1 MTPNEGDQAMAHK
14 EQRAVFSSRSNTSS
28 AKLLDE
34 VPSSD
39 NERLYTL
46 QAAED
51 PTHCGS
57 PKVDPLIWAEVTSHL
72 TVPNTIDARQR
83 DILFE
88 NLTVHGKGSSV
99 QIQQTVLSALL
110 YPVAYSV
117 KRLVSIVRNKKAE
130 CDRRT
135 ILHGFDGIVHS
146 GELLLVLG
154 RPGSGCSTFLKSLCG
169 YLDGLD
175 IDPVSEI
182 QYKGIPFKAMM
193 QKYRGEVVYNQ
204 ETDHHFPNLTVG
216 QTLEFAAHSR
226 APHNRGSNLSRDQ
239 YVKSIVKVVMDTFG
253 LSHAYNTNVGNDYVP
268 GVSGGERKRVSIAET
283 VVSRA
288 SVVAWDNSTRGLD
301 AATAVDFVR
310 ALRTSAKLGG
320 SCHAVAVYQA
330 SEALY
335 NTFDQIILL
344 YEGREIYFGPRETAV
359 SYFEMMGWKRPL
371 QQVSADFLTAITNPG
386 ERQPQLGME
395 DAVPRTPVEF
405 EAYWKQSREHAE
417 LQTAMRQYKQNI
429 PLDGLEETRLNDIK
443 RLEQATRARP
453 SSPYLLSVPMQI
465 RLCIARAWQR
475 TRNDIPA
482 LIFTAVAQMIISLI
496 IGSLFYNIPQNTA
509 GLGQRASILFLAVLT
524 NALISLLE
532 ITTLYS
538 QRLIVEKQAAYAFV
552 HPFTEAIA
560 GVIVDFPIKVLRCV
574 SSAIIIYFLADLRRE
589 ASHFFVYVLFQLTAV
604 MTMSTMFRTLAT
616 ITRTIGQAMS
626 LAGIMIICVAV
637 YTGFTV
643 PQFDMRPWFGWI
655 RWLNPIFY
663 AFEAIVSNEF
673 HGRRFECVEYIPNLN
688 FQQGP
693 SFTCAYVGSVA
704 GERYVSGDAYIADSY
719 DYSYDHVWRNYG
731 ILVAFLVFFYVLY
744 FWLTELI
751 PGTTPAHEVLIFRS
765 GDVPEKLIRGDVESG
780 EEPLRLQELKSLA
793 PEAHSSVTAQKD
805 TLSWKGL
812 CYDIP
817 VKGGE
822 KRLLDDVSGWIKPG
836 SLTALMGV
844 SGAGKTTLMNVLA
857 QRMTIGIVTG
867 DILVNGHEL
876 DDSFARKTGYVPQQD
891 LHVETCTIRE
901 ALRFSAALRQPQSVS
916 IEQKY
921 AFVEEVIQLL
931 GMEDFAEAVIGN
943 PGDGLNMEQ
952 RKLLSIGVEL
962 TAKPQLLIFLDEPT
976 SGLDSRSSWAIC
988 AFMRKLADHGQP
1000 ILATIHQPSAV
1011 LFEQFDRLLFLAKG
1025 GKTVYFG
1032 DIGNQAQTV
1041 LGYLEKH
1048 GARHCGP
1055 TENPAE
1061 YMLEVIG
1068 GGTQGEGECTPID
1081 WVHSWKNSSEHDK
1094 VLEELDILAS
1104 SPPNAASANP
1114 YKVNEF
1120 AMPLTLQFYRVM
1132 ARDLQQY
1139 YRQPEYILAKFG
1151 AGVFCGLFIGFSFWK
1166 SDNSSQG
1173 FQNVLFSLFLLCTI
1187 FSTLVNQI
1195 MPKFL
1200 SRRTLYE
1207 LRERPA
1213 KTYSWKVFILCQILV
1228 ELPWQALLGLCT
1240 WASFYFSVYGSAQSP
1255 QRQVLILLFTVQFF
1269 LFASTFAQLVIA
1281 AVPNVAL
1288 GSMLSTFAFLLCLL
1302 FNGIMQPPS
1311 ALPRFWTFMN
1321 RVSPLTY
1328 YVGGISATA
1337 LHGRPI
1343 HCSDRELRVFDPP
1356 RGQNCGEYLVEYLK
1370 TAPGTLYNPLSAD
1383 RCQYCPLRVADQ
1395 YLAAREISWDN
1406 RWRNFGIFWAYIISN
1421 IIGAIGLYYL
1431 FRVLPYTRKTRA
1443 QKPGK

>member
-1 MTPNEGDQAMAHK
+1 MAPKEGDQRMSNEEKAGP
-14 EQRAVFSSRSNTSS
+14 SSIKTTSS
-28 AKLLDE
+28 ADLLDNT
-34 VPSSD
+34 PLSD
-39 NERLYTL
+39 NEPLHIL
-46 QAAED
+46 QVAKDAMQ
-51 PTHCGS
+51 HGS
-57 PKVDPLIWAEVTSHL
+57 PKIDPQTWAEVTCHL
-72 TVPNTIDARQR
+72 SDSNTIDARQR

-88 NLTVHGKGSSV
+88 ELTVHGKGSPL

-110 YPVAYSV
+110 YPLAYAV
-117 KRLVSIVRNKKAE
+117 RRLVGIGRNKKTH
-130 CDRRT
+130 DRRT
-135 ILHGFDGIVHS
+135 ILHGFNGILRS

-169 YLDGLD
+169 YLDGLVL
-175 IDPVSEI
+175 DPVSEI
-182 QYKGIPFKAMM
+182 QYKGIPFRTMM
-193 QKYRGEVVYNQ
+193 EKYRGDVVYNQ
-204 ETDHHFPNLTVG
+204 EADHHFPNLTVG
-216 QTLEFAAHSR
+216 QTLEFAAHAR
-226 APHNRGSNLSRDQ
+226 APHNRVGNMSRDQ
-239 YVKSIVKVVMDTFG
+239 YIKSVVKVVMDTFG
-253 LSHAYNTNVGNDYVP
+253 LTQSYDTNVGNDFVP

-283 VVSRA
+283 VLSRA
-288 SVVAWDNSTRGLD
+288 SVAAWDNSTRGLD

-335 NTFDQIILL
+335 DTFDQVILL
-344 YEGREIYFGPRETAV
+344 YEGREIYFGSREGAV
-359 SYFEMMGWKRPL
+359 AYFETMGWKRPP

-386 ERQPQLGME
+386 ERQPQVGME
-395 DAVPRTPVEF
+395 HTVPCTPVEF
-405 EAYWKQSREHAE
+405 EAYWKQSPQYAE
-417 LQTAMRQYKQNI
+417 LQASIQQYKEKI
-429 PLDGLEETRLNDIK
+429 PLDGSEERKLNDTK
-443 RLEQATRARP
+443 RLEQANHARP

-482 LIFTAVAQMIISLI
+482 LIATAVGQIAVSLI
-496 IGSLFYNIPQNTA
+496 IGSLFYNIPEDTA
-509 GLGQRASILFLAVLT
+509 GLGQRASVLFLAVLT
-524 NALISLLE
+524 NALISMLE
-532 ITTLYS
+532 INTLYS

-552 HPFTEAIA
+552 RPFTEAIA
-560 GVIVDFPIKVLRCV
+560 GVIVDFPIKILRCV
-574 SSAIIIYFLADLRRE
+574 LSALVVYYLANLRRE
-589 ASHFFVYVLFQLTAV
+589 ASHFFIYILFQLTAV
-604 MTMSTMFRTLAT
+604 MTMATMFRTLAT
-616 ITRTIGQAMS
+616 VTRTIGQAMA

-655 RWLNPIFY
+655 RWLNPVFY

-673 HGRRFECVEYIPNLN
+673 HGRSFECANYIPTLS
-688 FQQGP
+688 FHQGL
-693 SFTCAYVGSVA
+693 SFTCLYVGSVP
-704 GERYVSGDAYIADSY
+704 GERYVSGDAYIAGSY
-719 DYSYDHVWRNYG
+719 DYSYDHVWRNFG
-731 ILVAFLVFFYVLY
+731 ILLGFLGFFYALY

-751 PGTTPAHEVLIFRS
+751 PGTTPAHEVLIFRH
-765 GDVPEKLIRGDVESG
+765 GHVPEHLIGGDLESG
-780 EEPLRLQELKSLA
+780 EQPLPLRELKSLGHERR
-793 PEAHSSVTAQKD
+793 PSVVEQKG

-822 KRLLDDVSGWIKPG
+822 KRLLDDVSGWVKPG

-857 QRMTIGIVTG
+857 RRMTIGIVTG

-876 DDSFARKTGYVPQQD
+876 DASFARQTGYVQQKD

-916 IEQKY
+916 MEEKY

-943 PGDGLNMEQ
+943 PGDGLNLEQ

-962 TAKPQLLIFLDEPT
+962 AAKPQLLIFLDEPT

-1032 DIGNQAQTV
+1032 NIGNQARTV
-1041 LGYLEKH
+1041 LEYLENN

-1061 YMLEVIG
+1061 YMLDVIG
-1068 GGTQGEGECTPID
+1068 AGAQGECTPID
-1081 WVHSWKNSSEHDK
+1081 WVDAWKNSPEHRK
-1094 VLEELDILAS
+1094 VLEELEILVS
-1104 SPPNAASANP
+1104 STSNADP
-1114 YKVNEF
+1114 HKVAEF
-1120 AMPLTLQFYRVM
+1120 AMPLMVQFRHVM
-1132 ARDLQQY
+1132 KREFQQY

-1195 MPKFL
+1195 MPKFV

-1228 ELPWQALLGLCT
+1228 ELPWQILLG
-1240 WASFYFSVYGSAQSP
+1240 
-1255 QRQVLILLFTVQFF
+1255 FF
-1269 LFASTFAQLVIA
+1269 VFASTFAQLVIA
-1281 AVPNVAL
+1281 AVPTVPL
-1288 GSMLSTFAFLLCLL
+1288 GSMLATFTFLLCLL

-1311 ALPRFWTFMN
+1311 ALPRFWTFMH
-1321 RVSPLTY
+1321 RVSPLSY

-1337 LHGRPI
+1337 LHDRPI
-1343 HCSDRELRVFDPP
+1343 HCSNRELRVFDPP
-1356 RGQNCGEYLVEYLK
+1356 KEQNCGQYLVEYLK
-1370 TAPGTLYNPLSAD
+1370 TAPGTLYNPLSFD
-1383 RCQYCPLRVADQ
+1383 QCQYCPLRSADQ
-1395 YLAAREISWDN
+1395 YLAGRDISWND
-1406 RWRNFGIFWAYIISN
+1406 RWKNFGIFWAYIIFN
-1421 IIGAIGLYYL
+1421 IIGATALYYL
-1431 FRVLPYTRKTRA
+1431 FRVLPYARKNRA
-1443 QKPGK
+1443 QKSRK